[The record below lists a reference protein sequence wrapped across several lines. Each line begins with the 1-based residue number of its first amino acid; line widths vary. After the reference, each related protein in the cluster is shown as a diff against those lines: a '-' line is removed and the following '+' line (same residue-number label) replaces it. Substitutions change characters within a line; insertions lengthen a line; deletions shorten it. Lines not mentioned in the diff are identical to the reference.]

1 MEENISEIL
10 KVRQEKLAKLQEE
23 GRNPFEIVK
32 FDKDAYAQNIKDN
45 FEKFENKQ
53 VKIAGRLMSKRV
65 MGKASFAGLRDGD
78 GNIQLY
84 VSRDDAGE

>member
-32 FDKDAYAQNIKDN
+32 FDKDAYAQTIKDN
-45 FEKFENKQ
+45 FDNYENKQ
-53 VKIAGRLMSKRV
+53 VKVA
-65 MGKASFAGLRDGD
+65 
-78 GNIQLY
+78 
-84 VSRDDAGE
+84 